1 MGGKDEYIIGVDTGG
16 TFTDSVV
23 MDSKGNIVI
32 GKAET
37 TYDDLAN
44 GVWNSISDAA
54 QDMGVTV
61 NELLANTMVF
71 NQGTTIGT
79 NILINFNGVKTGLIT
94 TKGFEDVLA
103 IQRAGGR
110 VAGLDAF
117 EIRHQAVARK
127 PTPIIPKTL
136 IRGVRERIDCFGKV
150 VFPLDE
156 EEVRSAVKE
165 LVEEGVEAI
174 AVSLLWSFANP
185 EHELFVKKIAEEI
198 APDIYVQVSS
208 DVAPVIREYGRTNT
222 VVIDTYVGPPMIKWY
237 KALEDRLQQ
246 GGYRHSLLTM
256 QAWGGVM
263 PADRMRPIGTINSGP
278 AGGTIASKYYA
289 DLLGLENVLSTDV
302 GGTSFDVSVLAE
314 ARPVFGRETLI
325 MRYRVETPIVEIRSI
340 GAGGGT
346 MAWVDPNTKLLNVG
360 PQSAGSDPGPVC
372 YMKGGTNPTVTDA
385 DMILGYINPDY
396 FLGGKMKLDKQAAS
410 SALKKMGKELGMD
423 EVELSAGIFDIQ
435 NSHMVDLL
443 RGLLVR
449 RGYHPGEFALFA
461 FGGGGGIHAASYGSM
476 IGVGSIYMFPESSVF
491 SAFGISTAD
500 IQQIYNKFDH
510 YFMPADPDKLS
521 KSFEELEHK
530 ALADMLRMGFKEK
543 EVTLRRELEM
553 KFGRQVHVEIMP
565 IESKRYSE
573 EDIKKLETDFVE
585 HYTNVY
591 GEGGAFVEGGTQ
603 ILNLRVTATVA
614 VPTPSIK
621 KRTKGSSDAKPAIKG
636 EREVYWTSFQGFRPT
651 NIYDFDR
658 LDAGMMFDG
667 PAVVEAAT
675 TTLVILP
682 EQTAKVD
689 EYLNVI
695 IAKP

>member
-1 MGGKDEYIIGVDTGG
+1 MNYRDEYIIGVDTGG

-23 MDSKGNIVI
+23 MDSTGRVFI

-44 GVWNSISDAA
+44 GVWNSIADAA
-54 QDMGVTV
+54 QEIGISV
-61 NELLANTMVF
+61 NALLANTLVF

-94 TKGFEDVLA
+94 TKGFEDVIA

-110 VAGLDAF
+110 VAGLDAY

-127 PTPIIPKTL
+127 PSPIVPKTL
-136 IRGVRERIDCFGKV
+136 TRGVRERIDCFGKV
-150 VFPLDE
+150 VFPLDVNE
-156 EEVRSAVKE
+156 ARKAIGE
-165 LVEEGVEAI
+165 LVAEGVEAI

-185 EHELFVKKIAEEI
+185 EHELAIKKLAEEI
-198 APDIYVQVSS
+198 APDIYVQISS

-237 KALEDRLQQ
+237 KALESRLQK

-289 DLLGLENVLSTDV
+289 DLLGLQNVLSTDV

-346 MAWVDPNTKLLNVG
+346 IAWIDPHTKLLNVG
-360 PQSAGSDPGPVC
+360 PQSAGADPGPVC
-372 YMKGGTNPTVTDA
+372 YMKGGKNPTVTDA

-396 FLGGKMKLDKQAAS
+396 FLGGKMKLDKEAAA

-423 EVELSAGIFDIQ
+423 EVELAAGIFDIQ

-443 RGLLVR
+443 RGLLIR
-449 RGYHPGEFALFA
+449 RGYNPREFALFA
-461 FGGGGGIHAASYGSM
+461 FGGGGGIHASSYGSQ
-476 IGVGSIYMFPESSVF
+476 INIGSIYMFPESAVF
-491 SAFGISTAD
+491 SAFGIATAD

-521 KSFEELEHK
+521 NSFEELEK
-530 ALADMLRMGFKEK
+530 RALSDMLRMGFEEK
-543 EVTLRRELEM
+543 EVALKREVEM

-565 IESKRYSE
+565 IKSKRYIDK
-573 EDIKKLETDFVE
+573 DITELGTDFVE

-591 GEGGAFVEGGTQ
+591 GEGGAFIEGGMEV
-603 ILNLRVTATVA
+603 INLRVTATVA
-614 VPTPSIK
+614 VPTPK
-621 KRTKGSSDAKPAIKG
+621 MEKRQKGPSDAKGAIK
-636 EREVYWTSFQGFRPT
+636 EKRDVYWRSYQGFRST
-651 NIYDFDR
+651 NVYDYDR
-658 LDAGMMFDG
+658 LNAGMMFDG

-682 EQTAKVD
+682 EQAANVD
-689 EYLNVI
+689 EYLNVV
-695 IAKP
+695 IARP